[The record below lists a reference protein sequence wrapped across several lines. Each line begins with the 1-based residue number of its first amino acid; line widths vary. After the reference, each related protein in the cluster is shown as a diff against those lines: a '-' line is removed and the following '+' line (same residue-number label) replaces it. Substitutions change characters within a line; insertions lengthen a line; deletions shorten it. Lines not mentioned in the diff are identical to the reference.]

1 MILPKV
7 KDIVVILSNEL
18 FLDAVL
24 AKLILQLLL
33 KMLTRQFLISILFY
47 QDRLLQIIH
56 HLQDQNQ
63 LLLLIHLQT
72 LQVTLYY
79 LTPTQLQIPHLMLP
93 IFLHHLLDQ
102 YQSSLHTLCLLVNH

>member
-1 MILPKV
+1 MILLKV

-24 AKLILQLLL
+24 AKFILQLLL

-63 LLLLIHLQT
+63 LLLLIHLQA
-72 LQVTLYY
+72 L
-79 LTPTQLQIPHLMLP
+79 
-93 IFLHHLLDQ
+93 
-102 YQSSLHTLCLLVNH
+102 